1 MKHEVVRKKEVVDE
15 KNLDLQSLIYQKT
28 NLIREINQCRSFSTT
43 QLYGIE
49 SYPKLDTSDISNYD
63 EIMSWL
69 VKELSV
75 SLICDLLGT

>member
-28 NLIREINQCRSFSTT
+28 NLIREINQCKSFTTT
-43 QLYGIE
+43 QLYDIE
-49 SYPKLDTSDISNYD
+49 SYPKLDTADINNYD